1 MAAVDTRAL
10 GQLRSCKNKL
20 SRQQHLTLKGQ
31 VLAGDAE
38 GAMKGLRRILL
49 LNGSNA
55 IKNTR

>member
-10 GQLRSCKNKL
+10 GQLRGCKNKL
-20 SRQQHLTLKGQ
+20 SRQQYLTLRGQ

-55 IKNTR
+55 MKNH